1 MKQYNYFTW
10 LIPHFT
16 WLGIYLKLLIP
27 HRKLIRVNNIC
38 CEAQGPCGRSGSPSS
53 GPKAWARCFAQ
64 KEESV
69 DRFTDSVVQ
78 PPDAWFNMSSGEK
91 TKPNQGP
98 VDCWIGQTGWSSLVF
113 KTWVVVYDLGL
124 EIGCLLVSLKFIWG
138 QRIEQKV

>member
-53 GPKAWARCFAQ
+53 GPKAWARFLPKRKNPLTGSLIQ
-64 KEESV
+64 
-69 DRFTDSVVQ
+69 
-78 PPDAWFNMSSGEK
+78 WFSRRTPGSTCPLAK
-91 TKPNQGP
+91 KPNRTRVRSTVG
-98 VDCWIGQTGWSSLVF
+98 
-113 KTWVVVYDLGL
+113 
-124 EIGCLLVSLKFIWG
+124 
-138 QRIEQKV
+138 